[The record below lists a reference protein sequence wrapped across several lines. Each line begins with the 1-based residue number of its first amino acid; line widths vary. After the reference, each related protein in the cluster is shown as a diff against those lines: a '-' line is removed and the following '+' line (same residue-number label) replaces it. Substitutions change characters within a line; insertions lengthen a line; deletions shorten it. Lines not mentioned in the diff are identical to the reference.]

1 MTVLIATN
9 DFHSSLPSGVATL
22 AAILELRQR
31 GATVIDAGDF
41 FGGTAFHEFSDG
53 EIELQLWK
61 DLYDFVTPGNHD
73 LGILARFSTDPD
85 LPTILC
91 ANLQPRSGFAGRWT
105 GGVFL
110 PGNPAVG
117 LVGFIGRQAFMA
129 ADSEERAAFVF
140 RDPSPHLLRAECH
153 RLREQGAN
161 YVIGV
166 SHSGFRSDVELQNSE
181 NLFDIVL
188 SGHCHSADYVWA
200 STYTDSHVVKAP
212 EIGRGYLRLDI
223 SEEKGLS
230 IVITRSPHRSDIR
243 LPGGVE
249 EAVNN
254 FSVWAAQPICRLD
267 RDYRDRHSLASALAE
282 AMSAELGGATTLVNV
297 GGVRRGLTQYVTR
310 GDLVDALP
318 FNSPIVRCQ
327 VAAQSPNWEEVARS
341 RGEELVIAGSGDGLF
356 GTAVYTTRYLAD
368 ALDLPNEPAHAG
380 FTLRAV
386 VTDILARR
394 HRAYDH

>member
-9 DFHSSLPSGVATL
+9 DFHSSLPSGTATL
-22 AAILELRQR
+22 AAILELRRQ

-73 LGILARFSTDPD
+73 LGILARSSTDPD
-85 LPTILC
+85 LPAILC
-91 ANLQPRSGFAGRWT
+91 ANMQPRSAFAGRWT
-105 GGVFL
+105 GGALL

-117 LVGFIGRQAFMA
+117 LVGFIGPQAFMA

-140 RDPSPHLLRAECH
+140 RDPSPPLLRAECH
-153 RLREQGAN
+153 RLRERGAD

-223 SEEKGLS
+223 SEENGLS
-230 IVITRSPHRSDIR
+230 IAITRSPHRSDVR

-249 EAVNN
+249 EAISD
-254 FSVWAAQPICRLD
+254 FSVWAAQPICRLE
-267 RDYRDRHSLASALAE
+267 RAYSDRHSLAVALAE
-282 AMSAELGGATTLVNV
+282 AMSAEFGGATTLVNV
-297 GGVRRGLTQYVTR
+297 GGVRKGLAEHVTR

-318 FNSPIVRCQ
+318 FDSPLVRCR
-327 VAAQSPNWEEVARS
+327 VAARRPNWEEFARS
-341 RGEELVIAGSGDGLF
+341 RGEELVVGGSNDGLC

-368 ALDLPNEPAHAG
+368 ALDLANEPAHAG
-380 FTLRAV
+380 LTLRAL
-386 VTDILARR
+386 VTDIFARR
-394 HRAYDH
+394 QRAYDH